1 MPFSPRP
8 RTFVKPILLLLVVIA
23 AVWAYERFGGE
34 LSLES
39 LAARESDLRAAK
51 DSHPAAAYGLVF
63 LVYAMVTG
71 LSIPGAA
78 ALSLVVGW
86 FFGFLG
92 GVILVSC
99 ASTTG
104 AAIAFLLSRYFF
116 RDLIQRRFAQ
126 RLIAVN
132 EALTREGTFY
142 LFTLRLIPIVPYFVV
157 NLVMGL
163 TRMRLG
169 TFWLVSQV
177 GMLPGTCVYLYA
189 GSSVP
194 TRQQLAAQGTRGI
207 LSWRIV
213 VAFTL
218 LGLFPFVVRFVAK
231 KVLHRERSPEGAD
244 RDRQS

>member
-1 MPFSPRP
+1 MPLPPRP
-8 RTFVKPILLLLVVIA
+8 RTLLKPVLLLLVVIA

-34 LSLES
+34 LSLAS
-39 LAARESDLRAAK
+39 LAAREGELRAAK
-51 DSHPAAAYGLVF
+51 ESHLAAAYGLAF
-63 LVYAMVTG
+63 LVYAAVTG

-92 GVILVSC
+92 GVILVSF
-99 ASTTG
+99 ASTSG

-116 RDLIQRRFAQ
+116 RDLVQRRFAE

-132 EALTREGTFY
+132 EALDREGAFY

-194 TRQQLAAQGTRGI
+194 TLEQLAAQGTRGI
-207 LSWRIV
+207 LSWRIL

-218 LGLFPFVVRFVAK
+218 LGLFPFVVRFLAK
-231 KVLHRERSPEGAD
+231 KFLHRQGSPQGAD
-244 RDRQS
+244 RD